1 MFMRKFAA
9 IALMAL
15 FLPAS
20 ALAMGFGNSSS
31 ESDVTYENG
40 NKLAMDGKY
49 SEAFEVLKKVVADDA
64 KNADAWNMLG
74 FSYRNAGDSGNAW
87 DAYEHALTIDPS
99 HKGAHEYLGEWYL
112 TQGDMPSAKAQLE
125 KLKML
130 CPAGCTESET
140 LEASIKKAASN
151 S

>member
-1 MFMRKFAA
+1 MRHFLA
-9 IALMAL
+9 IALIAL
-15 FLPAS
+15 FLPVS

-31 ESDVTYENG
+31 NDGEMTYDMG
-40 NKLAMDGKY
+40 YKKAMDGQY
-49 SEAFEVLKKVVADDA
+49 SEAIEVLKKVVADDP

-74 FSYRNAGDSGNAW
+74 FSYRNIGDSGNAW
-87 DAYEHALTIDPS
+87 DAYERALTINPN

-112 TQGDMPSAKAQLE
+112 MQGDMPSAKAQLD

-140 LEASIKKAASN
+140 LEAAIQKAASQ